1 MDALYRISS
10 SMSEP
15 WVSWVL
21 FVLLWVL
28 AMNRFFIMDIAL
40 VFRGLYSRSE
50 RSYSDV
56 SWQAKVLGLVYKV
69 GVLSMLL
76 YLFECAGVDCS
87 MTKYLLSMGVVGV
100 VLLVQ
105 SALVAFVGKVF
116 LTDRQLDG
124 ALESRSNIYNAI
136 GVLLWPIVVILRSF
150 GNEKVIAILACLMLG
165 LLVLLLLWK
174 SVQLFLKKIYA
185 VFYILLYIS
194 ILEVLPLMV
203 AFFVIN
209 QFL

>member
-21 FVLLWVL
+21 FVLLGVL

-124 ALESRSNIYNAI
+124 ALESRSNIYNAV

-185 VFYILLYIS
+185 VFYILMYIS

>member
-10 SMSEP
+10 SISEP
-15 WVSWVL
+15 WFSWVL
-21 FVLLWVL
+21 FVLLGVL
-28 AMNRFFIMDIAL
+28 AMNRFFVMDIAL

-56 SWQAKVLGLVYKV
+56 SWQTKVLGLVYKV

-76 YLFECAGVDCS
+76 YMFDRAGVDCS
-87 MTKYLLSMGVVGV
+87 IMRYLLSMGVVGG

-105 SALVAFVGKVF
+105 SALVSFVGKVF

-124 ALESRSNIYNAI
+124 ALESRSNIYNAV
-136 GVLLWPIVVILRSF
+136 GVLLWPVVVVLRSL
-150 GNEKVIAILACLMLG
+150 GNEKVTAVLTCLMLG
-165 LLVLLLLWK
+165 LLVLLLLLK
-174 SVQLFLKKIYA
+174 SVQLFFKKIHT

-194 ILEVLPLMV
+194 ILEFLPLV
-203 AFFVIN
+203 AAFLVIN
-209 QFL
+209 QYL